1 MADSVTCN
9 FVFQDHR
16 AGRSTFKA
24 AQYTIVVSYCI
35 WKKIKGYSN
44 PVWVRASR
52 PSNAPPF
59 LGQLGYSVPSFRRI
73 LERPVGV
80 VSAGRFPRAK
90 ALGQATWLSNSR
102 GSCQHHESKILS
114 KGGKECP
121 KLSYVETIKKARVC
135 LAF

>member
-1 MADSVTCN
+1 VVTSANYDILLDFALMADPVAAISFCKTKE
-9 FVFQDHR
+9 R
-16 AGRSTFKA
+16 AFNFKA

-35 WKKIKGYSN
+35 WKKNKGYSN
-44 PVWVRASR
+44 PVWMRASR

-90 ALGQATWLSNSR
+90 ALSQATWLS
-102 GSCQHHESKILS
+102 IL
-114 KGGKECP
+114 GGPASIMNPKSYQKE
-121 KLSYVETIKKARVC
+121 KKNV
-135 LAF
+135 